1 MFVVVVE
8 FTVQPRQV
16 EKFRARVREQAA
28 DSLRLESECHVFD
41 VCIDPEREGRV
52 LLYEVYTDRAAFD
65 AHLRSAH
72 FAAFD
77 RDVAPWIREKKVTM
91 LARLP
96 A

>member
-8 FTVQPRQV
+8 FTARPQHVAD
-16 EKFRARVREQAA
+16 FHARVLQQAA
-28 DSLRLESECHVFD
+28 DSLRLESGCHVFD
-41 VCIDPEREGRV
+41 VCVDPEREDFV

-77 RDVAPWIREKKVTM
+77 REVAPWIRQKNVTR
-91 LARLP
+91 LERLP